1 MYAYE
6 AIASALAAEGVELA
20 FGLLGSDI
28 YDLAAEMVE
37 KWGMKFI
44 NNRNEH
50 GAAAMADGYARVRGT
65 PGVCMVTSGPG
76 LTNAATALT
85 TAYNRRSPVLCI
97 VGETARTVRRD
108 NKTMDQRRVAEAT
121 AGAFFPVRH
130 RDTIGEDV
138 QLAFRHIRSGHGPAV
153 LSVPRDIMYGEL
165 EKEWDYHP
173 SSEVMP
179 PPHRLHPDPSLV
191 AWAASILAEA
201 ERPVILIGRGAV
213 VSEAG
218 EEIEALAEKMGALLT
233 TSLQGRGYLGDHPF
247 HVGIAGGYAT
257 DVGQSLLT
265 EADCVIGVGA
275 SLNMHTTDS
284 GLLFPGARFIH
295 IDTDPGRI
303 GDTTPVALGIV
314 GDAQATV
321 AALNHHMEAEGFAQ
335 KKGFWNADVRETIAA
350 ARMKQE
356 VSYVQAPDTIDP
368 RQLVAEIDKV
378 LPKNRIVV
386 TDGGHF
392 KSFVAPII
400 SLPDPLSLVWTLDIG
415 SIGMGL
421 PISIGAALG
430 RPDRHVVAFLGD
442 GGFMMGT
449 EELDTAVR
457 HRIPI
462 TVVVMNDN
470 SFGAEVH
477 YAEQRE
483 LPYSFVLFDN
493 PELAELARA
502 LGATGLTVRGVEDLD
517 TVAEYVGKG
526 DRPVLIDAKIN
537 RSVVH
542 KIL

>member
-1 MYAYE
+1 MYGYH
-6 AIASALAAEGVELA
+6 AIADALAAEGVELA

-28 YDLAAEMVE
+28 YELTVEMVE
-37 KWGMKFI
+37 KWGIRFI

-50 GAAAMADGYARVRGT
+50 GAAAMADGYTRVTGV

-85 TAYNRRSPVLCI
+85 TANKRGSPVLCI
-97 VGETARTVRRD
+97 VGETALTVRKD
-108 NKTMDQRRVAEAT
+108 NKTMEQRPIAEAT
-121 AGAFFPVRH
+121 AGAFFHVRH
-130 RDTIGEDV
+130 LDTIGEDV
-138 QLAFRHIRSGHGPAV
+138 QRAFRHIRSGQGPAV

-165 EKEWDYHP
+165 QMEWKYRP

-179 PPHRLHPDPSLV
+179 PPHRTYPDPSLV
-191 AWAASILAEA
+191 ARAAALLAKA
-201 ERPVILIGRGAV
+201 ERPVILFGRGAV
-213 VSEAG
+213 ASEAG
-218 EEIEALAEKMGALLT
+218 EEIEALAEHTGALLAT
-233 TSLQGRGYLGDHPF
+233 TLQARGYLGDHPF

-257 DVGQSLLT
+257 DVGHSLLI

-275 SLNMHTTDS
+275 SLNNHTTDS
-284 GLLFPGARFIH
+284 GLLFPQAQFIH
-295 IDTDPGRI
+295 IDTNPNRI
-303 GDTTPVALGIV
+303 GEDTPVALGIV
-314 GDAQATV
+314 GDAQATL
-321 AALNHHMEAEGFAQ
+321 AALNHHMEAEGFAK

-350 ARMKQE
+350 SRMEQE
-356 VSYVQAPDTIDP
+356 TSYVQAPDTIDP
-368 RQLVAEIDKV
+368 RQLVAEIDKI

-421 PISIGAALG
+421 PIAIGAALG
-430 RPDRHVVAFLGD
+430 RPDRHIVAFLGD

-457 HRIPI
+457 HRIPM

-470 SFGAEVH
+470 AFGAEVH
-477 YAEQRE
+477 YAEERE
-483 LPYSFVLFDN
+483 LPYPFVLFDN
-493 PELAELARA
+493 PEFAELAQA
-502 LGATGLTVRGVEDLD
+502 LGATGLTVRRPQDLEA
-517 TVAEYVGKG
+517 VAEHVGKG
-526 DRPVLIDAKIN
+526 DRPLLIDAKVN